1 MRLDAKTVAAL
12 ALDGKTDA
20 IHFDDE
26 MAGFGFRL
34 RLGAGGKVL
43 RSWVVQYKRAGAT
56 RRLLLGSASV
66 LGAEQARGMA
76 KKVLARI
83 ALGEDPQADRTERR
97 DKDRLTMRGVID
109 EYLAAKQREVR
120 PRTLGSVTRYL
131 TGDYFKPLHGMP
143 VDKVSR
149 KDIASRLLVITREH
163 SSIVAA
169 RARAALATFFVW
181 AMQCGLVEH
190 NPIIGT
196 LKPKEGTPRERV
208 LDDSELAAI
217 WRACQD
223 DDYGR
228 IVRLMILL
236 GARRAEVGGMAW
248 FEFDHPEN
256 PSTWTLPAARSKNK
270 RAHTLPLMPMACD
283 IIAGVPHMVSRD
295 HLFGVHSSGGFSAW
309 DKGKQALDARTGV
322 SDWTLHDIRRTLSTR
337 LHDLGVAPHVVEQ
350 ILNHQGHRGQVGS
363 VYNKSRYEREVRNA
377 LALWC
382 DHVRTLIEGGERKV
396 LHMPQSAS

>member
-1 MRLDAKTVAAL
+1 MKLDAKTVAAL
-12 ALDGKTDA
+12 KLDGKTDA
-20 IHFDDE
+20 IHFDNE

-43 RSWVVQYKRAGAT
+43 RSWIVQYKRAGAT
-56 RRLLLGSASV
+56 RRLLLGSAAV

-83 ALGEDPQADRTERR
+83 ALGEDPQADRLDRR
-97 DKDRLTMRGVID
+97 GKDRITLSGVIN

-120 PRTLGSVTRYL
+120 PRTLQAVTIYL
-131 TGDYFKPLHGMP
+131 TGDYFRPLHAMP

-163 SSIVAA
+163 SSIVAG

-208 LDDSELAAI
+208 LSDGEMAAI
-217 WRACQD
+217 WRACKD

-228 IVRLMILL
+228 IVRLMVLL
-236 GARRAEVGGMAW
+236 GARRQEIGGSRW
-248 FEFDHPEN
+248 SEIDLERGI
-256 PSTWTLPAARSKNK
+256 WTLPAARSKNK
-270 RAHTLPLMPMACD
+270 RAHALPLMPMARD
-283 IIAGVPHMVSRD
+283 IIAGVAHMVSRD
-295 HLFGVHSSGGFSAW
+295 HLFGVHSEHGFSAW
-309 DKGKQALDARTGV
+309 DKGKQALDERSGV
-322 SDWTLHDIRRTLSTR
+322 SPDWTLHDIRRTLSTR

-350 ILNHQGHRGQVGS
+350 ILNHQGHRGQVGGT
-363 VYNKSRYEREVRNA
+363 YNKSFYEREVRAA

-382 DHVRTLIEGGERKV
+382 DHIRTLVEGGERKV
-396 LHMPQSAS
+396 IPYAPATAT